1 MLASHMSAEPAAR
14 MLMDEL
20 GKDAVIQAGLR
31 LGEGTG
37 AVLLPPLLDA
47 ALALYNGT
55 TFDDTGIEAYE
66 VNPQ

>member
-1 MLASHMSAEPAAR
+1 MLF
-14 MLMDEL
+14 DEL
-20 GKDAVIQAGLR
+20 GIEPIIHAGLR

-37 AVLLPPLLDA
+37 AVLLFPLLDA

-66 VNPQ
+66 VDLK